1 MRGNQVPRIRIEP
14 PRVDTDGDG
23 AADLMEEYSYKLDE
37 WQKLVL
43 DSWLGVDENGNY
55 TVTSG
60 GLSVPRQNG
69 KNVCIEARE
78 FYGLV
83 INGDRIL
90 HTAHQVRTSKK
101 AFRRLATMF
110 EDDNKPE
117 IKALVKKIRYGI
129 GEESIE
135 LNNGGLIEFTARTR
149 QAARGFDGISLVVYD
164 EAQELSE
171 EQAEAI
177 MAVLSASATNTR
189 QILYVGTPPYLGCEG
204 GVFQRFRASCI
215 GSDGAG
221 NNKHNSWHEWSIA
234 AETVNDVDIS
244 DRKLWIEC
252 NPALGYR
259 LTEEFTFE
267 ECKTLSKD
275 GFMRERLGWW
285 NDHKQVEVIDYAI
298 KAEVWD
304 ACRSDEVKPEGKIAY
319 DIKFSVDG
327 SEVYLC
333 GAVIPEEGLARISL
347 IESAPLALGLS
358 WLAEW
363 LNERY
368 KKASCV
374 VIDGKNG
381 VDVLI
386 DKIRP
391 TWKFKDSVIKANSND
406 VVAAASLLL
415 NDLNEKQLTW
425 FSGQDIL
432 RDSALNA
439 SKRKIG
445 SGWGFGGSNSAPIEA
460 AALAYY
466 GCRTSK
472 RNPQRKMLIG

>member
-1 MRGNQVPRIRIEP
+1 MVGSQKPRIRIEP

-23 AADLMEEYSYKLDE
+23 AADLMEAYSYKLDE
-37 WQKLVL
+37 WQKLVI
-43 DSWLGVDENGNY
+43 SCWLGVDKNGDY

-60 GLSVPRQNG
+60 GLSAPRQNG
-69 KNVCIEARE
+69 KNLCIETRE

-83 INGDRIL
+83 INGERIL

-101 AFRRLATMF
+101 SFRRLAAMF
-110 EDDNKPE
+110 ENDNHPE

-164 EAQELSE
+164 EAQELTE
-171 EQAEAI
+171 DQAEAI
-177 MAVLSASATNTR
+177 MAVLSASVTGTR
-189 QILYVGTPPYLGCEG
+189 QILYVGTPPYLGCDGE
-204 GVFQRFRASCI
+204 VFKRFRAACI
-215 GSDGAG
+215 GADGNG
-221 NNKHNSWHEWSIA
+221 KNEHNSWHEWSIEA
-234 AETVNDVDIS
+234 DSMSDVDIS
-244 DRKLWIEC
+244 DRKLWAAC

-259 LTEEFTFE
+259 LTEEFTLE

-285 NDHKQVEVIDYAI
+285 VVENHEENMDYAI
-298 KAEVWD
+298 DAEVWD
-304 ACRSDEVKPEGKIAY
+304 SCRSDEEKPEGKIAY
-319 DIKFSVDG
+319 GVKFSIDG

-333 GAVIPEEGLARISL
+333 GAVVPKEGLARISL
-347 IESAPLALGLS
+347 IEFAPLSLGLS
-358 WLAEW
+358 WLADW
-363 LNERY
+363 LNQRY
-368 KKASCV
+368 KVASCV

-391 TWKFKDSVIKANSND
+391 TWRFKDSVIKANSND
-406 VVAAASLLL
+406 VVAAASLLM
-415 NDLNEKQLTW
+415 NDLNEKQITW

-432 RDSALNA
+432 RDSAVNA

-445 SGWGFGGSNSAPIEA
+445 AGWGFGGLNSAPIEA